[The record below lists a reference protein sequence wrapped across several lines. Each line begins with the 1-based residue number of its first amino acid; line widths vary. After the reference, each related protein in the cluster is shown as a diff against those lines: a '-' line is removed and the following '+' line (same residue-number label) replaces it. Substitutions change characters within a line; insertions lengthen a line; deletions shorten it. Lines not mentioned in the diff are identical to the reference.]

1 MRAAALCGSGFI
13 AKNELY
19 CTKSIED
26 TVVFSQMLHVVIGA
40 HSVERCHKQINL
52 SRREF
57 KMARKLDRMC
67 GIDDANAR

>member
-1 MRAAALCGSGFI
+1 MRAAALYGSGFI

-19 CTKSIED
+19 CTKSVED
-26 TVVFSQMLHVVIGA
+26 TVVLSRMLHFVIGA
-40 HSVERCHKQINL
+40 HSVECCHKQINL